1 METTLTSSHAL
12 ATPQTS
18 PSSGGQVGKPT
29 LRQAFAAAFTRFYP
43 LYSGCGT
50 VGNHP
55 LLEKIA
61 GRSSERVWAGV
72 TGGKIIAPLND
83 HVGRAAF
90 YCGDLDP
97 KVTWVC
103 RQLIQKG
110 DTVLEI
116 GANIGVTTVA
126 MASMV
131 GANGRVHS
139 FEPNPELQLMLKQV
153 IEKNRFNNVTLHS
166 MALGPAESQMQL
178 NVPRANA
185 GMGSLV
191 RHGSGDDAIY
201 TVPVRRLT
209 DIVAQ
214 EKISS
219 IRLIKIDVEGFEA
232 DVFNGA
238 QEVLRDIK
246 PEAILFEL
254 NQEKGAFGEQ
264 PVVRILHEAGYEF
277 LSIPQCKT
285 RMRLHS
291 MDLRQPLP
299 RGGNDYLA
307 LRPGASRDRIVKLAG
322 VAA

>member
-1 METTLTSSHAL
+1 METAIASGPSFAVSEAASSPGSAVG
-12 ATPQTS
+12 TPTF
-18 PSSGGQVGKPT
+18 
-29 LRQAFAAAFTRFYP
+29 RQAFAAAFTRLYP

-55 LLEKIA
+55 WLEKIA

-110 DTVLEI
+110 DTVLDI

-191 RHGSGDDAIY
+191 RHGSGDDAVY
-201 TVPVRRLT
+201 TVPVRRLS

-254 NQEKGAFGEQ
+254 NQEKGALGEQ
-264 PVVRILHEAGYEF
+264 AVVRILHEAGYEF

-285 RMRLHS
+285 RMRLES
-291 MDLRQPLP
+291 IDLTRPLP

-307 LRPGASRDRIVKLAG
+307 LRPGATRDRMAKLSGLA
-322 VAA
+322 V